1 MGRAVNRALA
11 ALAACALAACGQSLT
26 ENHPAAAASLRT
38 AVLAVPGVESADV
51 TVARTPESGRRARVE
66 ARTEV
71 DAAAGLGAHGHA
83 ALLTALA
90 HLAWDNDAFVADSI
104 GVYLDTGADVMLD
117 LTTVGFAH
125 STPRNDALFERF
137 GPPAVDPDWEP

>member
-1 MGRAVNRALA
+1 MR
-11 ALAACALAACGQSLT
+11 T
-26 ENHPAAAASLRT
+26 EAPARPRVTPQAPIAAAPVPGPPSTRHPFRRRAARLWHDVLTTPGRMT
-38 AVLAVPGVESADV
+38 AFTVAAILTVLA
-51 TVARTPESGRRARVE
+51 R
-66 ARTEV
+66 
-71 DAAAGLGAHGHA
+71 
-83 ALLTALA
+83 
-90 HLAWDNDAFVADSI
+90 LAWDNDAFVADSI